1 MNNKLKSSGLSEST
15 LIKIQ
20 RVFCENE
27 KIKVVLLYGSRAKG
41 NFRNGSDI
49 DLTIKDSDITFS
61 DLLEIETQLDDL
73 MTPYMFDISIF
84 ENIEN
89 QELVDHIKRN
99 GVEFYKH
106 L

>member
-1 MNNKLKSSGLSEST
+1 MNSKLKSTGLSETT
-15 LIKIQ
+15 LTKIHS
-20 RVFCENE
+20 VFCENK
-27 KIKVVLLYGSRAKG
+27 KIKAVLLYGSRAKG
-41 NFRNGSDI
+41 NFRDGSDI
-49 DLTIKDSDITFS
+49 DLTIKDSEITFS

-99 GVEFYKH
+99 GVEFYKK